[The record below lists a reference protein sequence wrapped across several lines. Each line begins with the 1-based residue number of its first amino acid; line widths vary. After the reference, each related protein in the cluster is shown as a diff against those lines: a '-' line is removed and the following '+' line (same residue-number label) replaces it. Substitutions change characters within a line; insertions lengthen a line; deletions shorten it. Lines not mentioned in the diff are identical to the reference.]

1 MVEAQHVAATM
12 KLVDDAAE
20 QDLLE
25 RLLESSKPPRARGTA
40 HLHYL
45 LSTPFRYAPR
55 RPGSRFRDR
64 DDPGVFYA
72 AQGVRTACMEL
83 GHWRWR
89 FLMDAP
95 ALGELAPLPFT
106 AFAVRIATRAV
117 DLRRPPFD
125 RDAAA
130 WRDPDD
136 YARTQAFARTA
147 REAGVGAVRYAS
159 VRDATPA
166 WCIAL
171 LTPEGFASPQPEPG
185 EQTWW
190 LRVTP
195 RQALWKRDRESHAWT
210 APA

>member
-1 MVEAQHVAATM
+1 
-12 KLVDDAAE
+12 
-20 QDLLE
+20 
-25 RLLESSKPPRARGTA
+25 
-40 HLHYL
+40 
-45 LSTPFRYAPR
+45 
-55 RPGSRFRDR
+55 
-64 DDPGVFYA
+64 
-72 AQGVRTACMEL
+72 MEL
-83 GHWRWR
+83 GYWRWR

-95 ALGELAPLPFT
+95 SLAELAPLAFT
-106 AFAVRIATRAV
+106 AFAVRIATRSV

-125 RDAAA
+125 RDDAA

-136 YARTQAFARTA
+136 YARTQAFARVA
-147 REAGVGAVRYAS
+147 REAGIGAVRYAS